1 MGTSFVLLFWIVI
14 LVILSCVLGGIAL
27 VIPYL
32 FVRKK
37 QFKGKKALLTL
48 ATLSP
53 MIFIGLEL
61 IIGFISFPI
70 VSERYKVDIGI
81 GDYWQA
87 PINDY
92 YYLFAIDLP
101 ETARVESYNIHN
113 LHNQSI
119 NNPILYLWNTNDTTI
134 VLTKNRSMYLFQPHA
149 SAIDTIA
156 HEAKQQY
163 LDEIMAKMNLLEN
176 NAITPED
183 YFTKTQQE
191 AHRIERVIRHGIVIL
206 VLMLLWGGLLH
217 YIKKNKQLENKKASI
232 D

>member
-1 MGTSFVLLFWIVI
+1 MGALFVLLFWIVI

-113 LHNQSI
+113 QSI

-191 AHRIERVIRHGIVIL
+191 AHKIERVIRHGIVIL
-206 VLMLLWGGLLH
+206 VLMLIWGGLLH

>member
-1 MGTSFVLLFWIVI
+1 MGALFVLLFWIVM
-14 LVILSCVLGGIAL
+14 LAILSCILGGIAL
-27 VIPYL
+27 VISYL

-37 QFKGKKALLTL
+37 QFKGKKGLLIL
-48 ATLSP
+48 VSLSP
-53 MIFIGLEL
+53 MILIGLEL

-101 ETARVESYNIHN
+101 ETARVESYNIQ
-113 LHNQSI
+113 NQSI
-119 NNPILYLWNTNDTTI
+119 HERILHLWNTNDTTI
-134 VLTKNRSMYLFQPHA
+134 VLTKNRSMFLFQPHA
-149 SAIDTIA
+149 RAIDTILY
-156 HEAKQQY
+156 EAEQQY

-176 NAITPED
+176 NAITPEE

-191 AHRIERVIRHGIVIL
+191 AHKIERVIRHGIVIL
-206 VLMLLWGGLLH
+206 VLMLLWGGLLY

>member
-1 MGTSFVLLFWIVI
+1 MGALFVLLFWIVI
-14 LVILSCVLGGIAL
+14 LAILSCVLGGIAL

-113 LHNQSI
+113 QSI

-134 VLTKNRSMYLFQPHA
+134 DLTQNRSMYVFQPHA

-191 AHRIERVIRHGIVIL
+191 AHKIERVIRHGIVIL
-206 VLMLLWGGLLH
+206 VLMLLWGGLLY
-217 YIKKNKQLENKKASI
+217 YIRKTNN
-232 D
+232 

>member
-1 MGTSFVLLFWIVI
+1 MGALFVLLFWIVM
-14 LVILSCVLGGIAL
+14 LAILSCILGGIAL
-27 VIPYL
+27 VISYL

-37 QFKGKKALLTL
+37 QFKGKKGLLIL
-48 ATLSP
+48 VSLSP

-70 VSERYKVDIGI
+70 VSERYKVDTGI

-101 ETARVESYNIHN
+101 ETARVESYNIQ
-113 LHNQSI
+113 NQSI
-119 NNPILYLWNTNDTTI
+119 HERILHLWNTNDTTI
-134 VLTKNRSMYLFQPHA
+134 VLTKNRSIFLFQPHA
-149 SAIDTIA
+149 SAIDTIVY
-156 HEAKQQY
+156 EAEQQY

-191 AHRIERVIRHGIVIL
+191 AHKIERVIRHGIVIL
-206 VLMLLWGGLLH
+206 VLMLLWGGLLC
-217 YIKKNKQLENKKASI
+217 YIKKNKQLEKKASI

>member
-1 MGTSFVLLFWIVI
+1 MGALFGLLFWIVM
-14 LVILSCVLGGIAL
+14 LAILSCILGGIAL
-27 VIPYL
+27 VISYL

-37 QFKGKKALLTL
+37 QFKGKKGLLIL
-48 ATLSP
+48 VSLSP

-101 ETARVESYNIHN
+101 ETARVESYNT
-113 LHNQSI
+113 HNQSI

-134 VLTKNRSMYLFQPHA
+134 VLTKNRSMFLFQPHA
-149 SAIDTIA
+149 RAIDTIVY
-156 HEAKQQY
+156 EAEQQY

-206 VLMLLWGGLLH
+206 VLMLLWGGLFY
-217 YIKKNKQLENKKASI
+217 YIKKNNADKKIEN
-232 D
+232 

>member
-1 MGTSFVLLFWIVI
+1 MGTLFVLLFWIVI
-14 LVILSCVLGGIAL
+14 LAILSCVLGGIAL
-27 VIPYL
+27 VISYL

-37 QFKGKKALLTL
+37 QFKGKKGLLIL
-48 ATLSP
+48 VSLSP

-101 ETARVESYNIHN
+101 ETARVESYNIQ
-113 LHNQSI
+113 NQSI

-183 YFTKTQQE
+183 YFTKAQQE
-191 AHRIERVIRHGIVIL
+191 AHKIERVIRHGIVIL
-206 VLMLLWGGLLH
+206 VLMLLWGGLLC

>member
-1 MGTSFVLLFWIVI
+1 
-14 LVILSCVLGGIAL
+14 
-27 VIPYL
+27 
-32 FVRKK
+32 
-37 QFKGKKALLTL
+37 
-48 ATLSP
+48 

-101 ETARVESYNIHN
+101 ETARVESYNT
-113 LHNQSI
+113 HNQSI

-191 AHRIERVIRHGIVIL
+191 AHKIERVIRHGIVIL
-206 VLMLLWGGLLH
+206 VLMLLWGGLLY

>member
-1 MGTSFVLLFWIVI
+1 MGALFVLLFWIVI
-14 LVILSCVLGGIAL
+14 LAILSCVLGGIAL
-27 VIPYL
+27 LIPYL

-48 ATLSP
+48 ASLSP

-70 VSERYKVDIGI
+70 VSERYKVDTGI

-101 ETARVESYNIHN
+101 ETARVESYNIQ
-113 LHNQSI
+113 NQSI
-119 NNPILYLWNTNDTTI
+119 HERILHLWNTNDTTKKKK
-134 VLTKNRSMYLFQPHA
+134 KNRSMFLFQPHA
-149 SAIDTIA
+149 SAIDTIVY
-156 HEAKQQY
+156 EAEQQY

-176 NAITPED
+176 NAITPEE

-206 VLMLLWGGLLH
+206 VLMLLWGGLFY
-217 YIKKNKQLENKKASI
+217 YIKKNKQLENQKASI

>member
-1 MGTSFVLLFWIVI
+1 MGTLFVLLFWIVM
-14 LVILSCVLGGIAL
+14 LAILSCILGGIAL
-27 VIPYL
+27 VISYL

-37 QFKGKKALLTL
+37 QFKGKKGLLIL
-48 ATLSP
+48 VSLSP

-70 VSERYKVDIGI
+70 VSERYKVDTGI

-101 ETARVESYNIHN
+101 ETARVESYNIQ
-113 LHNQSI
+113 NQSI
-119 NNPILYLWNTNDTTI
+119 HERILHLWNTNDTTI
-134 VLTKNRSMYLFQPHA
+134 VLTKNRSMFLFQPHA
-149 SAIDTIA
+149 SAIDTIVY
-156 HEAKQQY
+156 EAEQQY

-176 NAITPED
+176 NAITPEE

-191 AHRIERVIRHGIVIL
+191 AHKIERVIRHGIVIL
-206 VLMLLWGGLLH
+206 VLMLLWGGLFY
-217 YIKKNKQLENKKASI
+217 YIKKNKQLENQKASI